1 MSSVPQHRQIFTSSL
16 SFLLPL
22 PPLVLGTRAFVTAKN
37 EFVCAVEIG
46 GVSLRCPPPSTKSF
60 KSMVGGFKSYFVSD
74 THPLIAQPRPSTA
87 THASTGVPRLPVL
100 AMCPWEGV
108 KSAATSGM
116 PKTRRLRARR
126 MMLSPSRL
134 PSMQWEHSRTRLTPV
149 PL

>member
-1 MSSVPQHRQIFTSSL
+1 MSSVPQHRHIFTSSL

-46 GVSLRCPPPSTKSF
+46 RMFRFARPSTKSF
-60 KSMVGGFKSYFVSD
+60 KSMLGGFKSYFVSD

-126 MMLSPSRL
+126 LMLGPSLL
-134 PSMQWEHSRTRLTPV
+134 PSMQWEHSRARLTPV